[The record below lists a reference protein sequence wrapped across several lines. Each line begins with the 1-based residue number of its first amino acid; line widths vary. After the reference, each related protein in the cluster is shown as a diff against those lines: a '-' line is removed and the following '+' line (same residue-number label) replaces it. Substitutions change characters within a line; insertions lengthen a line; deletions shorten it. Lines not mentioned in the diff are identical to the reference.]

1 MDLCQEEQTPGAAEG
16 GTSGGNHLDT
26 VLLSPGFRK

>member
-16 GTSGGNHLDT
+16 SNHLDT